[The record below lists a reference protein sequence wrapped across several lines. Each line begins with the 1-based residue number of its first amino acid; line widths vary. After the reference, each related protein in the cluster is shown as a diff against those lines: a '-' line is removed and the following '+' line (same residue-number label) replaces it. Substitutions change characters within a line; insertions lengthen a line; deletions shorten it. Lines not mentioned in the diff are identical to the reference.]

1 MINEA
6 GQAAIVAVEQL
17 LNTVVGL
24 DEVTQQRLA
33 ELHGRRIA
41 IELKEWNLT
50 LLFVPDAQGRLQLFS
65 DDADSADAIIRAA
78 PFDFAE
84 TMRMERKEDQVFR
97 GKITLDGDTRL
108 AQRFSDI
115 LAMLEIDWEEQLSK
129 LTGDVVAHQLGGMLR
144 GFQRWARRNRRVM
157 RDNLGEYLTEEK
169 QLLPTAFEV
178 AEWRGEVDRLRD
190 DVDRLAARVVRLLSS
205 AEKEQY

>member
-6 GQAAIVAVEQL
+6 GQAAVVAVEQL
-17 LNTVVGL
+17 LNAVISM

-41 IELKEWNLT
+41 IEFKEWNLT
-50 LLFVPDAQGRLQLFS
+50 LLFVADAQGRLQLS
-65 DDADSADAIIRAA
+65 TDDVDAADATIRAT

-84 TMRMERKEDQVFR
+84 TMRMERKEDQVFK

-129 LTGDVVAHQLGGMLR
+129 LTGDVAAHQLGGMLR
-144 GFQRWARRNRRVM
+144 GFQRWARRNQLVM

-190 DVDRLAARVVRLLSS
+190 DVDRLAARVVRLLS
-205 AEKEQY
+205 AADTDQ

>member
-6 GQAAIVAVEQL
+6 GQAAVVVVENL
-17 LNTVVGL
+17 LNTVISM

-41 IELKEWNLT
+41 IEFKEWNLT
-50 LLFVPDAQGRLQLFS
+50 LLFVADAKGRLQLS
-65 DDADSADAIIRAA
+65 TDDVDAADATIRAT

-84 TMRMERKEDQVFR
+84 TMRIERKEDQVFK

-108 AQRFSDI
+108 AQHFSDI
-115 LAMLEIDWEEQLSK
+115 LAGLEIDWEEQLSK
-129 LTGDVVAHQLGGMLR
+129 LTGDVTAHQIGGMLR
-144 GFQRWARRNRRVM
+144 GFQRWAKRNQRVM

-190 DVDRLAARVVRLLSS
+190 DVDRLAARVVRLLS
-205 AEKEQY
+205 AADTDQ

>member
-6 GQAAIVAVEQL
+6 GQAAVVTVEQL
-17 LNTVVGL
+17 LNAVISM

-41 IELKEWNLT
+41 IEFREWNLM
-50 LLFVPDAQGRLQLFS
+50 LLFVPDAQGRLQIS
-65 DDADSADAIIRAA
+65 TDDVDAADATIRAT

-84 TMRMERKEDQVFR
+84 TLRMERKEDQVFK

-129 LTGDVVAHQLGGMLR
+129 LTGDVAAHQLGGMLR
-144 GFQRWARRNRRVM
+144 GFQRWARRNQRMM

-178 AEWRGEVDRLRD
+178 AEWRAEVDRLRD
-190 DVDRLAARVVRLLSS
+190 DVDRLAARVVRLLS
-205 AEKEQY
+205 AADTDQ

>member
-6 GQAAIVAVEQL
+6 GQAAVVAVEKL
-17 LNTVVGL
+17 LNAVISM

-41 IELKEWNLT
+41 IEFKEWDLT
-50 LLFVPDAQGRLQLFS
+50 LLFVADAQGRLQLS
-65 DDADSADAIIRAA
+65 TDDVDAADATIRAT

-84 TMRMERKEDQVFR
+84 TLRMERKEDQVFK

-129 LTGDVVAHQLGGMLR
+129 LTGDVAAHQLGGMLR
-144 GFQRWARRNRRVM
+144 GFQRWARRNQRVM

-178 AEWRGEVDRLRD
+178 AEWRGDVDRLRD
-190 DVDRLAARVVRLLSS
+190 DVDRLAARVVRLLS
-205 AEKEQY
+205 ATETGQ

>member
-1 MINEA
+1 VINEA
-6 GQAAIVAVEQL
+6 GQAGVVAVEQL
-17 LNTVVGL
+17 LNAVISL

-41 IELKEWNLT
+41 IEFREWNLT
-50 LLFVPDAQGRLQLFS
+50 LLFVPDAQGRLQIS
-65 DDADSADAIIRAA
+65 TDDVDAADATIRAT

-84 TMRMERKEDQVFR
+84 TLRMERKEEQVFK

-129 LTGDVVAHQLGGMLR
+129 LTGDVAAHQLGGMLR
-144 GFQRWARRNRRVM
+144 GFQRWARRNQRMM

-178 AEWRGEVDRLRD
+178 AEWRGEVDCLRD
-190 DVDRLAARVVRLLSS
+190 DVDRLAARVVRLLS
-205 AEKEQY
+205 AEDTGK

>member
-1 MINEA
+1 VINEA
-6 GQAAIVAVEQL
+6 GQAGVVAVEQL
-17 LNTVVGL
+17 LNAVISL

-41 IELKEWNLT
+41 IEFREWNLT
-50 LLFVPDAQGRLQLFS
+50 LLFVPDAQGRLQIS
-65 DDADSADAIIRAA
+65 TDDVDAADATIRAT

-84 TMRMERKEDQVFR
+84 TLRMERKEEQVFK

-129 LTGDVVAHQLGGMLR
+129 LTGDVAAHQLGGMLR
-144 GFQRWARRNRRVM
+144 GFQRWARRNQRMM

-190 DVDRLAARVVRLLSS
+190 DVDRLAARVVRLLS
-205 AEKEQY
+205 AEDTGK

>member
-6 GQAAIVAVEQL
+6 GQAAVVAVEQL
-17 LNTVVGL
+17 LNAVISM

-41 IELKEWNLT
+41 IEFKEWHLT
-50 LLFVPDAQGRLQLFS
+50 LLFVADAQGRLQLS
-65 DDADSADAIIRAA
+65 TDDVDAADATIRAT

-84 TMRMERKEDQVFR
+84 TLRMERKEDQVFK

-108 AQRFSDI
+108 AQHFSDI
-115 LAMLEIDWEEQLSK
+115 LAGLEIDWEEQLSK
-129 LTGDVVAHQLGGMLR
+129 LTGDVAAHQLGCMLR
-144 GFQRWARRNRRVM
+144 GFQRWARRNQRVM

-169 QLLPTAFEV
+169 RLLPTAFEV
-178 AEWRGEVDRLRD
+178 AEWRGNVDHLRD

-205 AEKEQY
+205 ADDQ

>member
-1 MINEA
+1 VINEA
-6 GQAAIVAVEQL
+6 GQAAVVAVEQL
-17 LNTVVGL
+17 LNAVISM

-41 IELKEWNLT
+41 IEFKEWDLT
-50 LLFVPDAQGRLQLFS
+50 LLFVADAQGRLQLS
-65 DDADSADAIIRAA
+65 IDDVDAADATIRAT
-78 PFDFAE
+78 PFDFSE
-84 TMRMERKEDQVFR
+84 TMRMERKEDQVFK

-115 LAMLEIDWEEQLSK
+115 LAGLEIDWEEQLSK
-129 LTGDVVAHQLGGMLR
+129 LTGDVAAHQLGDMLR
-144 GFQRWARRNRRVM
+144 GFQRWARRNQHVM

-178 AEWRGEVDRLRD
+178 AEWRAEVDRLRD
-190 DVDRLAARVVRLLSS
+190 DVDRLAARVVRLLS
-205 AEKEQY
+205 ATEKES

>member
-6 GQAAIVAVEQL
+6 GQATVVTVEQL
-17 LNTVVGL
+17 LNAVISL

-41 IELKEWNLT
+41 IEFKEWDLT
-50 LLFVPDAQGRLQLFS
+50 LLFVADAQGRLQLS
-65 DDADSADAIIRAA
+65 TDDVDAADAIIRAT

-84 TMRMERKEDQVFR
+84 TMRMERKEDQVFK

-129 LTGDVVAHQLGGMLR
+129 ITGDVAAHQLGGFLR
-144 GFQRWARRNRRVM
+144 GFQRWARRNQRVM
-157 RDNLGEYLTEEK
+157 RDNLGEYLTEEE

-178 AEWRGEVDRLRD
+178 AEWRGEVDHLRD
-190 DVDRLAARVVRLLSS
+190 DVDRLAARVVRLLS
-205 AEKEQY
+205 AADTDK

>member
-6 GQAAIVAVEQL
+6 GQAAVVAVEQL
-17 LNTVVGL
+17 LNAVISM

-41 IELKEWNLT
+41 IEFNEWDLT
-50 LLFVPDAQGRLQLFS
+50 LLFVADAQGGLQLS
-65 DDADSADAIIRAA
+65 TDDVDAADATIRAT

-84 TMRMERKEDQVFR
+84 TLRMERKEDQVFK

-129 LTGDVVAHQLGGMLR
+129 LTGDVAAHQLGGMLR
-144 GFQRWARRNRRVM
+144 GFQRWARRNQRVM

-178 AEWRGEVDRLRD
+178 AEWRGDVDRLRD
-190 DVDRLAARVVRLLSS
+190 DVDRLAARVVRLLS
-205 AEKEQY
+205 ATETGQ

>member
-6 GQAAIVAVEQL
+6 GQAAVVAVEQL
-17 LNTVVGL
+17 LNAVISM

-41 IELKEWNLT
+41 IEFKEWNLT
-50 LLFVPDAQGRLQLFS
+50 LLFVADAQGRLQLS
-65 DDADSADAIIRAA
+65 TDDVDAADATIRAT

-84 TMRMERKEDQVFR
+84 TMRMERKEDQVFK

-129 LTGDVVAHQLGGMLR
+129 LTGDVAAHQLGGMLR
-144 GFQRWARRNRRVM
+144 GFQRWARRNQLVM

-190 DVDRLAARVVRLLSS
+190 DVDRLAARVVRLLS
-205 AEKEQY
+205 AADTEQ

>member
-6 GQAAIVAVEQL
+6 GQAAVVAVEQL
-17 LNTVVGL
+17 LNRVISM

-41 IELKEWNLT
+41 IEFKEWNLT
-50 LLFVPDAQGRLQLFS
+50 LLFVPDAQGRLQLS
-65 DDADSADAIIRAA
+65 TDDIDAADATIRAT

-84 TMRMERKEDQVFR
+84 TMRMERKEDQVFK

-129 LTGDVVAHQLGGMLR
+129 LTGDVAAHQLGGMLR
-144 GFQRWARRNRRVM
+144 GFQRWAKRNQRVM

-178 AEWRGEVDRLRD
+178 AEWRAEVDLLRD
-190 DVDRLAARVVRLLSS
+190 DVDRLAARVVRLLS
-205 AEKEQY
+205 AADTDQ

>member
-6 GQAAIVAVEQL
+6 GQAAVVTVEQL
-17 LNTVVGL
+17 LNAVISM

-41 IELKEWNLT
+41 IEFREWNLT
-50 LLFVPDAQGRLQLFS
+50 LLFVPDAQGRLQIS
-65 DDADSADAIIRAA
+65 TDDVDAADATIRAT

-84 TMRMERKEDQVFR
+84 TLRMERKEDQVFK

-129 LTGDVVAHQLGGMLR
+129 LTGDVAAHQLGGMLR
-144 GFQRWARRNRRVM
+144 GFQRWARRNQRMM

-178 AEWRGEVDRLRD
+178 AEWRAEVDRLRD
-190 DVDRLAARVVRLLSS
+190 DVDRLAARVVRLLS
-205 AEKEQY
+205 AADTDQ

>member
-1 MINEA
+1 VINEA
-6 GQAAIVAVEQL
+6 GQAAVVVVENL
-17 LNTVVGL
+17 LNTVISM

-41 IELKEWNLT
+41 IEFKEWNLT
-50 LLFVPDAQGRLQLFS
+50 LLFVADAKGRLQLS
-65 DDADSADAIIRAA
+65 TDDVDAADATIRAT

-84 TMRMERKEDQVFR
+84 TMRIERKEDQVFK

-108 AQRFSDI
+108 AQHFSDI
-115 LAMLEIDWEEQLSK
+115 LAGLEIDWEEQLSK
-129 LTGDVVAHQLGGMLR
+129 LTGDVTAHQIGGMLR
-144 GFQRWARRNRRVM
+144 GFQRWAKRNQRVM

-190 DVDRLAARVVRLLSS
+190 DVDRLAARVVRLLS
-205 AEKEQY
+205 AIDTDY

>member
-1 MINEA
+1 VINEA
-6 GQAAIVAVEQL
+6 GQAAVVVVENL
-17 LNTVVGL
+17 LNTVISM

-41 IELKEWNLT
+41 IEFKEWNLT
-50 LLFVPDAQGRLQLFS
+50 LLFVADAKGRLQLS
-65 DDADSADAIIRAA
+65 TDDVDAADATMRAT

-84 TMRMERKEDQVFR
+84 TMRIERKEDQVFK

-108 AQRFSDI
+108 AQHFSDI
-115 LAMLEIDWEEQLSK
+115 LAGLEIDWEEQLSK
-129 LTGDVVAHQLGGMLR
+129 LTGDVTAHQIGGMLR
-144 GFQRWARRNRRVM
+144 GFQRWAKRNQRVM

-190 DVDRLAARVVRLLSS
+190 DVDRLAARVVRLLS
-205 AEKEQY
+205 AIDTDH

>member
-1 MINEA
+1 VINEA
-6 GQAAIVAVEQL
+6 GQAAVVTVEQL
-17 LNTVVGL
+17 LNAVISM

-41 IELKEWNLT
+41 IEFREWNLT
-50 LLFVPDAQGRLQLFS
+50 LLFVPDAQGRLQIS
-65 DDADSADAIIRAA
+65 TDDVDAADATIRAT

-84 TMRMERKEDQVFR
+84 TLRMERKEDQVFK

-129 LTGDVVAHQLGGMLR
+129 LTGDVAAHQLGGMLR
-144 GFQRWARRNRRVM
+144 GFQRWARRNQRMM

-178 AEWRGEVDRLRD
+178 AEWRAEVDRLRD
-190 DVDRLAARVVRLLSS
+190 DVDRLAARVVRLLS
-205 AEKEQY
+205 AADTDQ

>member
-6 GQAAIVAVEQL
+6 GQAGVVAVEQL
-17 LNTVVGL
+17 LNAVISL

-41 IELKEWNLT
+41 IEFREWNLT
-50 LLFVPDAQGRLQLFS
+50 LLFVPDAQGRLQIS
-65 DDADSADAIIRAA
+65 TDDVDAADATIRAT

-84 TMRMERKEDQVFR
+84 TLRMERKEEQVFK

-129 LTGDVVAHQLGGMLR
+129 LTGDVAAHQLGGMLR
-144 GFQRWARRNRRVM
+144 GFQRWARRNQRMM

-190 DVDRLAARVVRLLSS
+190 DVDRLAARVVRLLS
-205 AEKEQY
+205 AEDTGK

>member
-6 GQAAIVAVEQL
+6 GQAAVVAVEQL
-17 LNTVVGL
+17 LNAVISM

-41 IELKEWNLT
+41 IEFNEWDLT
-50 LLFVPDAQGRLQLFS
+50 LLFVADAQGRLQLS
-65 DDADSADAIIRAA
+65 TDDVDAADATIRAT

-84 TMRMERKEDQVFR
+84 TLRMERKEDQVFK

-129 LTGDVVAHQLGGMLR
+129 LTGDVAAHQLGGMLR
-144 GFQRWARRNRRVM
+144 GFQRWARRNQRVM

-178 AEWRGEVDRLRD
+178 AEWRGDVDRLRD
-190 DVDRLAARVVRLLSS
+190 DVDRLAARVVRLLS
-205 AEKEQY
+205 ATETGQ

>member
-6 GQAAIVAVEQL
+6 GQAAVVAVEQL
-17 LNTVVGL
+17 LNRVISM

-41 IELKEWNLT
+41 IEFKEWNLT
-50 LLFVPDAQGRLQLFS
+50 LLFVPDAQGRLQLS
-65 DDADSADAIIRAA
+65 TDDVAAADATIRAT

-84 TMRMERKEDQVFR
+84 TIRMERKEDQVFK

-129 LTGDVVAHQLGGMLR
+129 LTGDVAAHQLGGMLR
-144 GFQRWARRNRRVM
+144 GFQRWARRNQRVM

-190 DVDRLAARVVRLLSS
+190 DVDRLAARVVRLLS
-205 AEKEQY
+205 AADTDQ

>member
-1 MINEA
+1 MTNEA
-6 GQAAIVAVEQL
+6 GQAAVVAVEQM
-17 LNTVVGL
+17 LNAVISM
-24 DEVTQQRLA
+24 DEVTRQRLA

-41 IELKEWNLT
+41 IEFKEWNLT
-50 LLFVPDAQGRLQLFS
+50 LLFVPDAQGRLQLS
-65 DDADSADAIIRAA
+65 TDDVDAADATIRAT

-84 TMRMERKEDQVFR
+84 TMRMERKEDQVFK

-129 LTGDVVAHQLGGMLR
+129 LTGDVAAHQLGGMLR
-144 GFQRWARRNRRVM
+144 RFQRWARRNQRVM

-178 AEWRGEVDRLRD
+178 TEWRGEVDRLRD
-190 DVDRLAARVVRLLSS
+190 DVDRLAARVVRLLS
-205 AEKEQY
+205 AADTEQ

>member
-6 GQAAIVAVEQL
+6 GGAAVVAVEQL
-17 LNTVVGL
+17 LNAVISL

-41 IELKEWNLT
+41 IEFREWNLT
-50 LLFVPDAQGRLQLFS
+50 LLFVPDARGRLQLFS
-65 DDADSADAIIRAA
+65 DDVAAADATIRAT

-84 TMRMERKEDQVFR
+84 TLRMERKEDQVFR
-97 GKITLDGDTRL
+97 GKITLEGDTRL

-129 LTGDVVAHQLGGMLR
+129 LTGDVAAHQLGGMLR
-144 GFQRWARRNRRVM
+144 GFQRWARRNQRVM

-178 AEWRGEVDRLRD
+178 AEWRAEVDHLRD
-190 DVDRLAARVVRLLSS
+190 DVDRLAARVVRLLS
-205 AEKEQY
+205 AADTKK